1 MRAIIIHQNDLT
13 VFNAGHRLHVDLF
26 LMNAFLN
33 KIFFFFSLGFL
44 KNWWTVTIYN
54 VASSKER
61 VTFDS
66 GWKNIT
72 IFLDENS
79 KTSHLEHQ
87 IRPTTPPVI
96 QGYPRRAGKGTLP
109 RQCRQKQHFTS
120 HFLKRLFKSQKF
132 VTQWSSSLLWH
143 RLLLKQ

>member
-1 MRAIIIHQNDLT
+1 M
-13 VFNAGHRLHVDLF
+13 
-26 LMNAFLN
+26 
-33 KIFFFFSLGFL
+33 
-44 KNWWTVTIYN
+44 
-54 VASSKER
+54 ASSKER

-109 RQCRQKQHFTS
+109 RQGRQKRT
-120 HFLKRLFKSQKF
+120 LYVTLFKETF
-132 VTQWSSSLLWH
+132 
-143 RLLLKQ
+143 